1 MDTGGSVPGGIVD
14 AVILRDKL
22 PALKGQA
29 CVRADSLPAVEDV
42 QPPEAAG
49 KNSLGIERA
58 GKVLLPVNEDEPCGT
73 AIQAAPFQASAH
85 TVTEPGGTLH
95 SLDCLSLLRC
105 GALEVVPLSQHIVH
119 EQAHNVLHHPVA
131 AVQTVQQGVIVRHPG
146 QRVFRCFQRALG
158 AVPQREQRVG
168 KRVQRGHYRFL
179 CAPGGAAFV
188 TSGHVQ
194 TSNQAVN

>member
-1 MDTGGSVPGGIVD
+1 MTGGIVD

-42 QPPEAAG
+42 QPTEAAG
-49 KNSLGIERA
+49 ENGFCIQRA
-58 GKVLLPVNEDEPCGT
+58 GKVLLPVNEDKPGGT
-73 AIQAAPFQASAH
+73 AVQAAPFQASAH
-85 TVTEPGGTLH
+85 TVPEPGGTLH

-105 GALEVVPLSQHIVH
+105 CAFEVVPLSQHIVH

-131 AVQTVQQGVIVRHPG
+131 AVQAIQQGVIVRHPG

-158 AVPQREQRVG
+158 AVSQREQRVG
-168 KRVQRGHYRFL
+168 KCVQRGRHRFL

-194 TSNQAVN
+194 TSNQAVS